1 MNPNDQQQM
10 TADAPNAASVPNA
23 ATGAP
28 TDAQTATASN
38 AVPAT
43 PSAPTDGNAA
53 PQSDAN
59 GNANGVRAIDQ
70 KEVADA
76 IAKYRED
83 PKWRKIF
90 DEAPQGAKFRI
101 ALNFWVS
108 ANAKNPN
115 FNRAA
120 YLSLRAALEKDLVL
134 EDLEYLV
141 DTATNDASKAHYRQ
155 LMLALPDEE
164 PNGDGEQKGVANAQ

>member
-1 MNPNDQQQM
+1 MNPNEQQQM
-10 TADAPNAASVPNA
+10 TADAPQNANAPSV
-23 ATGAP
+23 
-28 TDAQTATASN
+28 AQTAQAQGG
-38 AVPAT
+38 V
-43 PSAPTDGNAA
+43 A
-53 PQSDAN
+53 PQGDANADAN
-59 GNANGVRAIDQ
+59 GARAIDQ

-120 YLSLRAALEKDLVL
+120 YLSLRAALERDLVL

-141 DTATNDASKAHYRQ
+141 DTAANDASKAHYRQ

-164 PNGDGEQKGVANAQ
+164 QNGNGEQKGVANAQ

>member
-10 TADAPNAASVPNA
+10 TADAPQNAPSV
-23 ATGAP
+23 
-28 TDAQTATASN
+28 AQTAQAN
-38 AVPAT
+38 
-43 PSAPTDGNAA
+43 GNAA
-53 PQSDAN
+53 PQGDANADAN
-59 GNANGVRAIDQ
+59 GARAIDQ

-141 DTATNDASKAHYRQ
+141 DTAANDASKAHYRQ

-164 PNGDGEQKGVANAQ
+164 QNGNGEQKGVANAQ

>member
-1 MNPNDQQQM
+1 MNPNEQQQM
-10 TADAPNAASVPNA
+10 TADAPQNANA
-23 ATGAP
+23 P
-28 TDAQTATASN
+28 IVAQTAQ
-38 AVPAT
+38 VQ
-43 PSAPTDGNAA
+43 GGVA
-53 PQSDAN
+53 PQGDANADAN
-59 GNANGVRAIDQ
+59 GARAIDQ

-120 YLSLRAALEKDLVL
+120 YLSLRAALERDLVL

-141 DTATNDASKAHYRQ
+141 DTAANDASKAHYRQ

-164 PNGDGEQKGVANAQ
+164 QNGDGEQKGVANAQ